1 MTKRSCRQIYKWIL
15 CLLAPHIKKTEI
27 WVFFISFRFYGYF
40 RLICQPWRLFIR
52 AQTVVITVAILLSVC
67 NVMENARIRLFQ
79 TKNGVGWRAVPVSS
93 TRKLY
98 YVQKNF
104 YDAPKSCLFRNQYS
118 ANFNTRS
125 IKNLHS

>member
-1 MTKRSCRQIYKWIL
+1 
-15 CLLAPHIKKTEI
+15 
-27 WVFFISFRFYGYF
+27 
-40 RLICQPWRLFIR
+40 
-52 AQTVVITVAILLSVC
+52 
-67 NVMENARIRLFQ
+67 MENARIRLFQ